1 MNAAFTIQ
9 HSTFN
14 IQRFPPR
21 MLNVEYSIQHSTFNI
36 QHSTLNMQH
45 SAFSI
50 QHSTFNIQHST
61 FTIHHSTFT
70 IQHSSRSRGSL
81 SFRAAARAAHRR
93 PPIYLER
100 GQDSVQPGVEQLND
114 AHYHRHCAHSHRR
127 HRCRR
132 DVSPV
137 AFGHGKGHGCSRCLL
152 PTGCRADR
160 THPLAAMT

>member
-1 MNAAFTIQ
+1 MMNAACSPFNIQ

-14 IQRFPPR
+14 DFPPR
-21 MLNVEYSIQHSTFNI
+21 MLNVEYSI
-36 QHSTLNMQH
+36 QH

-61 FTIHHSTFT
+61 FTTCIFT
-70 IQHSSRSRGSL
+70 VQHSPFNIHFDRDVR
-81 SFRAAARAAHRR
+81 FRFVRAAARAAHRR

>member
-1 MNAAFTIQ
+1 MLSTAF
-9 HSTFN
+9 N
-14 IQRFPPR
+14 
-21 MLNVEYSIQHSTFNI
+21 IQHSTFNI
-36 QHSTLNMQH
+36 QHSAFNIQH
-45 SAFSI
+45 STFSI

-61 FTIHHSTFT
+61 FNIQHSLFT
-70 IQHSSRSRGSL
+70 IQHSPFNNHLDRDAR
-81 SFRAAARAAHRR
+81 FRFVRAAARAAHRR